1 MQEILHLLDLAD
13 RLANEFGLEVIF
25 EPAPFT
31 DARWLKGDKADL
43 EDFAGKH
50 RSAMARDIDADP
62 VFLAKS
68 AWEVGYVEERFPKV
82 RFGRAKERG

>member
-1 MQEILHLLDLAD
+1 MHTLDRMLFFAFVRSYAIVLTSLLSLYVVIDL
-13 RLANEFGLEVIF
+13 
-25 EPAPFT
+25 FT
-31 DARWLKGDKADL
+31 NLD
-43 EDFAGKH
+43 DFAGKH
-50 RSAMARDIDADP
+50 RGAMARDIDADP